1 METSPATRMIGSLG
15 VPLQLFRIEID
26 VAQISGDIPVNL
38 ITEVPRLRMPAFP
51 AGSDRPGFY
60 LIPKFH
66 HRDEAVP
73 LETVPLL
80 CTRIGLCSECSQR
93 TKGGRSKSHRRAGLA
108 VVEMLHDIS
117 GQTLITIDL
126 SP

>member
-51 AGSDRPGFY
+51 AGSDRPGSH

-66 HRDEAVP
+66 HRNEAIP
-73 LETVPLL
+73 LGPIPLL
-80 CTRIGLCSECSQR
+80 CPRIGLCSERSQR
-93 TKGGRSKSHRRAGLA
+93 APAGISKSHRRAGL
-108 VVEMLHDIS
+108 
-117 GQTLITIDL
+117 
-126 SP
+126 